1 MATYPGI
8 TSEAFQHP
16 LDREAENTLRSVP
29 GFDLV
34 ARKFVEFL
42 YERPQI
48 ISLKGSSIQ
57 AGPRQFHHLR
67 HLPRMYLRSRYFP

>member
-16 LDREAENTLRSVP
+16 LDREAEGALRSVP

-34 ARKFVEFL
+34 AD
-42 YERPQI
+42 
-48 ISLKGSSIQ
+48 
-57 AGPRQFHHLR
+57 
-67 HLPRMYLRSRYFP
+67 